1 MISVLTGLLL
11 GATHVVSGPDH
22 LAAVAP
28 FAAESRRKAWEVGLR
43 WGVGHA
49 GGVMFIGLLSLLL
62 RDWLPLAA
70 ISSWSERLVG
80 VVLIGIGLWGARRAL
95 RGHVHTHEH
104 QHDGQRH
111 VHIHTHDGA
120 TAHSHPQG
128 NGSEH
133 RHTHAAFAVG
143 TLHGVAGSSHFLGVL
158 PALALPTM
166 TEAVWYLSAYGVGTV
181 VAMVVF
187 SSLVG
192 WSARSLAASSAQA
205 YRQMLAACSLAAVVL
220 GGWWLLA

>member
-1 MISVLTGLLL
+1 MISVFTGLVA
-11 GATHVVSGPDH
+11 GAIHVVSGPDH

-28 FAAESRRKAWEVGLR
+28 FAAESRRKAWTVGLR

-49 GGVMFIGLLSLLL
+49 GGVLFIGLLSLAL

-80 VVLIGIGLWGARRAL
+80 VMLIGIGLWGARRAL
-95 RGHVHTHEH
+95 SGRVHTHEH
-104 QHDGQRH
+104 EHNGATH

-120 TAHSHPQG
+120 TAHTHEHTP
-128 NGSEH
+128 EH

-158 PALALPTM
+158 PALAFPTM
-166 TEAVWYLSAYGVGTV
+166 AEAVWYLASYGVGTV
-181 VAMVVF
+181 VAMVGF
-187 SSLVG
+187 ASLVG
-192 WSARSLAASSAQA
+192 LSARSLAVSSAQA
-205 YRQMLAACSLAAVVL
+205 YRQMMAVCSLAAVAV
-220 GGWWLLA
+220 GGWWLMG

>member
-1 MISVLTGLLL
+1 MISVFTGLVA
-11 GATHVVSGPDH
+11 GAIHVVSGPDH

-49 GGVMFIGLLSLLL
+49 GGVLFIGLLSLLL
-62 RDWLPLAA
+62 RDWLPVDA

-80 VVLIGIGLWGARRAL
+80 VALIGIGLWGARRAL

-104 QHDGQRH
+104 DHNGQRH
-111 VHIHTHDGA
+111 LHIHTHDGA
-120 TAHSHPQG
+120 TAHSHPQEG
-128 NGSEH
+128 GVEH
-133 RHTHAAFAVG
+133 RHAHTAFAVG

-158 PALALPTM
+158 PSLALPTV
-166 TEAVWYLSAYGVGTV
+166 TEAVWYLAAYGVGTV
-181 VAMVVF
+181 VAMVAF

-192 WSARSLAASSAQA
+192 WSARNLAASSAQA
-205 YRQMLAACSLAAVVL
+205 YRQMMAVCSLAAVVV

>member
-1 MISVLTGLLL
+1 MISVVTGLVL
-11 GATHVVSGPDH
+11 GAIHVVSGPDH

-49 GGVMFIGLLSLLL
+49 GGVLFIGLLSLLL
-62 RDWLPLAA
+62 RDWLPLDA

-80 VVLIGIGLWGARRAL
+80 VVLIGIGLWGVRRAL
-95 RGHVHTHEH
+95 SGRVHTHEH
-104 QHDGQRH
+104 EHDGEKH

-120 TAHSHPQG
+120 TAHSHSHEG
-128 NGSEH
+128 AVEH

-158 PALALPTM
+158 PALAFPTM
-166 TEAVWYLSAYGVGTV
+166 TEAVWYLTAFGIGTV
-181 VAMVVF
+181 AAMVVF

-205 YRQMLAACSLAAVVL
+205 YRQMMGFCSLAAVAV

>member
-1 MISVLTGLLL
+1 MISVLTGLVL

-28 FAAESRRKAWEVGLR
+28 FAAESRRRAWEVGLR
-43 WGVGHA
+43 WGGGHA
-49 GGVMFIGLLSLLL
+49 GGVLFIGLLSLLL

-95 RGHVHTHEH
+95 RGRVHTHEH
-104 QHDGQRH
+104 EHNGQRH

-120 TAHSHPQG
+120 TAHSHEG
-128 NGSEH
+128 AVEH
-133 RHTHAAFAVG
+133 RHTHTAFAVG

-158 PALALPTM
+158 PSLALPTM
-166 TEAVWYLSAYGVGTV
+166 TEAVWYLIAYGSGTV
-181 VAMVVF
+181 GAMVVF

-205 YRQMLAACSLAAVVL
+205 YRQMMAGCSLAAVVV

>member
-1 MISVLTGLLL
+1 MISVVTGLVL
-11 GATHVVSGPDH
+11 GAIHVVSGPDH

-49 GGVMFIGLLSLLL
+49 GGVLFIGLLSLLL
-62 RDWLPLAA
+62 RDWLPLDA

-80 VVLIGIGLWGARRAL
+80 VVLIGIGLWGVRRAL
-95 RGHVHTHEH
+95 SGRVHTHEH
-104 QHDGQRH
+104 EHDGEKH

-120 TAHSHPQG
+120 TAHSHSHEG
-128 NGSEH
+128 AVEH

-158 PALALPTM
+158 PALAFPTM
-166 TEAVWYLSAYGVGTV
+166 TEAVWYLTAFGIGTV
-181 VAMVVF
+181 AAMVVF

-205 YRQMLAACSLAAVVL
+205 YRQMMAVCSLAAVVL

>member
-1 MISVLTGLLL
+1 MISVVTGLVA
-11 GATHVVSGPDH
+11 GAIHVVSGPDH

-49 GGVMFIGLLSLLL
+49 GGVMFIGVLSLLL
-62 RDWLPLAA
+62 RDWLPVDA

-80 VVLIGIGLWGARRAL
+80 VMLIGIGLWGARRAL

-104 QHDGQRH
+104 EHNGQRH
-111 VHIHTHDGA
+111 VHIHAHDGA
-120 TAHSHPQG
+120 TAHTHG
-128 NGSEH
+128 HGGEH

-158 PALALPTM
+158 PALAFPTL
-166 TEAVWYLSAYGVGTV
+166 TEAVWYLAAYGVGTV
-181 VAMVVF
+181 VAMVGF

-192 WSARSLAASSAQA
+192 LSARSLAVSSAQA
-205 YRQMLAACSLAAVVL
+205 YRQMMAVCSLAAVAV

>member
-1 MISVLTGLLL
+1 MISVVTGLVL
-11 GATHVVSGPDH
+11 GAIHVVSGPDH

-49 GGVMFIGLLSLLL
+49 GGVLFIGLLSLLL
-62 RDWLPLAA
+62 RDWLPLDA

-80 VVLIGIGLWGARRAL
+80 VVLIGIGLWGVRRAL
-95 RGHVHTHEH
+95 SGRVHTHEH
-104 QHDGQRH
+104 EHDGEKH

-120 TAHSHPQG
+120 TAHSHSHEG
-128 NGSEH
+128 AVEH

-158 PALALPTM
+158 PALAFPTM
-166 TEAVWYLSAYGVGTV
+166 TEAVWYLTAFGIGTV
-181 VAMVVF
+181 AAMVVF

-205 YRQMLAACSLAAVVL
+205 YRQMMGFCSLAAVVV
-220 GGWWLLA
+220 GGWWLVA

>member
-1 MISVLTGLLL
+1 MISIFTGLVA
-11 GATHVVSGPDH
+11 GAIHVVSGPDH

-28 FAAESRRKAWEVGLR
+28 FAAESRRKAWTVGLR

-49 GGVMFIGLLSLLL
+49 GGVLFIGLLSLAL

-80 VVLIGIGLWGARRAL
+80 VMLIGIGLWGARRAL
-95 RGHVHTHEH
+95 SGRVHTHEH
-104 QHDGQRH
+104 EHNGATH

-120 TAHSHPQG
+120 TAHTHEHTP
-128 NGSEH
+128 EH

-158 PALALPTM
+158 PALAFPTM
-166 TEAVWYLSAYGVGTV
+166 AEAVWYLASYGVGTV
-181 VAMVVF
+181 VAMVGF
-187 SSLVG
+187 ASLVG
-192 WSARSLAASSAQA
+192 LSARSLAVSSAQA
-205 YRQMLAACSLAAVVL
+205 YRQMMAVCSLAAVAV
-220 GGWWLLA
+220 GGWWLMG